1 MATDFELDAA
11 RLFLTRRWAALA
23 TIEDGAPLATMVAYA
38 PEARLESVLLLL
50 SELAQHTRN
59 VLADPRVSL
68 VVSDPDGGDGD
79 PQLLPRATLVG
90 DARTIARDTDEFTA
104 AKTLYLSCFPDAEM
118 RFELTDFHLFRLVP
132 SAVRYVGGFAR
143 AASIAPAK
151 LSRGSGRNAHAH
163 LNSAGVW
170 PCRSL
175 AGHAPNVGRIEMT
188 TPRDAPTRPR

>member
-38 PEARLESVLLLL
+38 PEARLDGLLMLL

-59 VLADPRVSL
+59 LLADPRVSL

-90 DARTIARDTDEFTA
+90 EARPIARDTAEFA
-104 AKTLYLSCFPDAEM
+104 AARTLYLSSFPDAEM
-118 RFELTDFHLFRLVP
+118 RFELADFHLFRLAP

-143 AASIAPAK
+143 AASIVPAK
-151 LSRGSGRNAHAH
+151 LSQAAAER
-163 LNSAGVW
+163 V
-170 PCRSL
+170 
-175 AGHAPNVGRIEMT
+175 
-188 TPRDAPTRPR
+188 TRA